1 MVGKVND
8 FNYDPHTRFLMLY
21 TPQQIAG
28 FERAL
33 EKARNDRDRYRLKI
47 KNLDETVTGFEN
59 LLKEVK
65 KDAK

>member
-1 MVGKVND
+1 MND
-8 FNYDPHTRFLMLY
+8 FTYDPQTRFLDMY

-33 EKARNDRDRYRLKI
+33 EKSRLERDRYQKKVDGLSETI
-47 KNLDETVTGFEN
+47 KGFEN
-59 LLKEVK
+59 LLREVK

>member
-1 MVGKVND
+1 M
-8 FNYDPHTRFLMLY
+8 Y

-33 EKARNDRDRYRLKI
+33 EKARMEHDRYQNKVAALGETI
-47 KNLDETVTGFEN
+47 KGFEN
-59 LLKEVK
+59 LLREVK